1 MYTCVV
7 MNTCIY
13 NIPVDALIPIKNTFI
28 HLKIHMSANWT
39 AAGVG
44 FFLGGGVSMKYLTK
58 N

>member
-13 NIPVDALIPIKNTFI
+13 NIPIDAMIPFKKYFI
-28 HLKIHMSANWT
+28 HLQIHMSANWT
-39 AAGVG
+39 AAGVV
-44 FFLGGGVSMKYLTK
+44 FFGGGGVSMKYLTK